1 MCRLFEGDESGALRT
16 IWHHLTKVA
25 SLGHAGVPMNHAI
38 RLCLAVGALC
48 FFMLAPAAQEGAKGS
63 LAAPNL
69 ESISVADL
77 KGDVYFLASDE
88 MRGRDTAKPESEIAS
103 AYIASRFRK
112 AGAMPAGENGSYFQ
126 EVQFAYHEFTEPPV
140 ARLYDSQQAGDG
152 PLAEFKYGQDFS
164 SAGGRPRPVAR
175 CEVVFAGYAITDA
188 ARGWDDL
195 GGLDLK
201 GKTALILRY
210 EPTGWRSGSS
220 MRGWSRNS
228 YLETK
233 AALLRKAGAAAVL
246 MVTGPASTGGID
258 NWVPLGSSE
267 TGSDSPPL
275 TLADEPEQQDGL
287 GLPFFSAS
295 VKAVDRILGEDG
307 AIKRLQEALDK
318 GDRKAMPDLSAKRIE
333 FDVKTRRVLKSGRNV
348 LAKIEGEL
356 NEWVVLGGHYDH
368 IGLGYFGATDARTA
382 MGKVHNGADDNASG
396 TSAIMEIAEAF
407 AGQRKP
413 RRSFLFIAFT
423 GEEKGLLGSA
433 WYARHPVV
441 PHEKTLAMINIDMIG
456 RVKNRRLEMH
466 GMASS
471 KALAQ
476 HVRDCAPLFPELNL
490 KFNEQPV
497 GPVSDMWAFYQA
509 GVPVLFPFSGY
520 NEEMHSIKDRPETI
534 NYEGL
539 AQATRLVAE
548 IAWRISENPAYPDY
562 RGTNK
567 DAIGP
572 DGQYRIPRPNEPKPA
587 PKEKL
592 PEDSEKEE
600 EFAMPRR
607 EG

>member
-1 MCRLFEGDESGALRT
+1 MKVVIRYCLGVVALCCLVQAPGAQDAA
-16 IWHHLTKVA
+16 KA
-25 SLGHAGVPMNHAI
+25 SLT
-38 RLCLAVGALC
+38 
-48 FFMLAPAAQEGAKGS
+48 
-63 LAAPNL
+63 APNL
-69 ESISVADL
+69 ESITVGDL

-88 MRGRDTAKPESEIAS
+88 MRGRDTAKPESDIAS

-112 AGAMPAGENGSYFQ
+112 AGALPAGDNGSYFQ
-126 EVQFAYHEFTEPPV
+126 DVQFAYHEFVEPPV
-140 ARLYDSQQAGDG
+140 LKLYDSQNAGTAVQ
-152 PLAEFKYGQDFS
+152 LKYGQDFS
-164 SAGGRPRPVAR
+164 TAAGKPMPVAK
-175 CEVVFAGYAITDA
+175 CEVVFAGYAVTDA

-195 GGLDLK
+195 GGLDIR
-201 GKTALILRY
+201 GKAALILRY

-258 NWVPLGSSE
+258 NWVPLGNSE
-267 TGSDSPPL
+267 INSESPPL
-275 TLADEPEQQDGL
+275 ALADEPEQQTGL

-295 VKAVDRILGEDG
+295 VKAADQILGEEG
-307 AIKRLQEALDK
+307 ALKRLQEALDK
-318 GDRKAMPDLSAKRIE
+318 GDRKAMPDLSSRRLE
-333 FDVKTRRVLKSGRNV
+333 FDVKTRQVFKSGRNV
-348 LAKIEGEL
+348 IAKVEGDL
-356 NEWVVLGGHYDH
+356 DEWVVLGGHYDH

-382 MGKVHNGADDNASG
+382 IGKVHNGADDNASG
-396 TSAIMEIAEAF
+396 TSAILEIAEAF

-476 HVRDCAPLFPELNL
+476 HVRDCAPLFPELSL

-539 AQATRLVAE
+539 SQATRLVAE
-548 IAWRISENPAYPDY
+548 IAWRVSETQAYPDY

-572 DGQYRIPRPNEPKPA
+572 DGQYRIPRPNQPKPA
-587 PKEKL
+587 PKEKP

-600 EFAMPRR
+600 EFSMPRGDGQR
-607 EG
+607 